1 MCGSATVDV
10 DMLYRHTEYGAGV
23 DRTAPYIAAFWRVLR
38 SFTNRQ
44 RLRFVK
50 FAWGQERLPTTDRG
64 FEAGNVRML
73 VKAWPRKPPG
83 SPPTDTYLP
92 LADTCFFNIAL
103 PPYSSEAIMRKQLL
117 AAISADWGLDGDEV
131 QGH

>member
-1 MCGSATVDV
+1 MPKNKARGLKHIAGTPRK
-10 DMLYRHTEYGAGV
+10 MAPTRGETERNQTLLGPA
-23 DRTAPYIAAFWRVLR
+23 VL
-38 SFTNRQ
+38 
-44 RLRFVK
+44 
-50 FAWGQERLPTTDRG
+50 
-64 FEAGNVRML
+64 
-73 VKAWPRKPPG
+73 KAWPRKPPG

-103 PPYSSEAIMRKQLL
+103 PPYSSEAVMRKQLL